1 MGKGSYVRRQRGEG
15 NAEYV
20 ILLVFVL
27 ICAVVGL
34 FTSYSG
40 SIKKMQLEKG
50 LCLDCS
56 NRDKDKLNYGAGK
69 DNTSTTKDENKPTA
83 GTGGSLPSGGGTAAL
98 PDAPPPTPPWWDL
111 VSWWWG

>member
-1 MGKGSYVRRQRGEG
+1 MGEGPTRQRGEG

-20 ILLVFVL
+20 ILLSFVM

-56 NRDKDKLNYGAGK
+56 NRDKDKLQPKPDATAN
-69 DNTSTTKDENKPTA
+69 NTTPSNSTASN
-83 GTGGSLPSGGGTAAL
+83 GTGTLPSGTSAAL
-98 PDAPPPTPPWWDL
+98 PPTPPSPPWWDL
-111 VSWWWG
+111 VSWFWG